1 MAVSSAEQLVTVA
14 LQRYELLLR
23 RLSATTCIASSIADQ
38 LVVASAVEQQLAVV
52 AAHQL
57 IAAAAK
63 MLVAGLAGLSSPPPP
78 LSPVC
83 YSCFL
88 LSGYLNSGKILLQI
102 SCGIFA
108 RNVPHFLAVGWRRRT
123 DWKWRKFHLE
133 DRNRMLGACY
143 FKYYRQ
149 SRSDQNR
156 NQK

>member
-1 MAVSSAEQLVTVA
+1 

-38 LVVASAVEQQLAVV
+38 LVVASAVEQQLAAV

-63 MLVAGLAGLSSPPPP
+63 MLVAGLAGLSSPPP